1 MLQASLVLISVATEL
16 SELAK
21 SSLPVLRK
29 GETVQNEWFKDAVFY
44 RETNFNGQRFIAKF
58 DFRQRKS
65 GQVLVKGGNKNV

>member
-1 MLQASLVLISVATEL
+1 MVQASLVLLAVATEL

-21 SSLPVLRK
+21 NSLPALRK
-29 GETVQNEWFKDAVFY
+29 GETVQDEWLKEAVFY

-65 GQVLVKGGNKNV
+65 EQVLVKGGNNNF